1 MDEEIGSL
9 RLVGYNQIVIQS
21 FKDLKVYQQ
30 SYELALIINR
40 AILRLPNSEKY
51 DLVDQM
57 RRASKSIPAN
67 IAEGYAKRLSE
78 KEFKKYLFSSIGSC
92 NEMVVHISFAK
103 DLGFWKPDFC
113 GELLTR
119 YDIVGKQLTRLLQNW
134 RSYPTSKI

>member
-1 MDEEIGSL
+1 M
-9 RLVGYNQIVIQS
+9 IQS
-21 FKDLKVYQQ
+21 FKDLRVYQE
-30 SYELALIINR
+30 SYDLAVIINK
-40 AILRLPNSEKY
+40 AILWLPASEKY

-78 KEFKKYLFSSIGSC
+78 KEFRKYLLSAVGSG

-113 GELLTR
+113 EHLLKR
-119 YDIVGKQLTRLLQNW
+119 YDGVGKQLTRLIQSW
-134 RSYPTSKI
+134 KSYPTSKI

>member
-1 MDEEIGSL
+1 M
-9 RLVGYNQIVIQS
+9 IQS
-21 FKDLKVYQQ
+21 FKDLKVYQE
-30 SYELALIINR
+30 SYGLALEVNK
-40 AILRLPNSEKY
+40 AILRLPNSERF

-67 IAEGYAKRLSE
+67 IAEGYAKRLFE

-113 GELLTR
+113 EELLKR
-119 YDIVGKQLTRLLQNW
+119 YDILGKQFTKLLQNW
-134 RSYPTSKI
+134 RAYPTSKI

>member
-1 MDEEIGSL
+1 M
-9 RLVGYNQIVIQS
+9 IQS

-30 SYELALIINR
+30 SYELALIINK

-67 IAEGYAKRLSE
+67 IAEGYAKRLFE
-78 KEFKKYLFSSIGSC
+78 KEFKKYLFSAIGSC

-103 DLGFWKPDFC
+103 DLGFWKPEFC
-113 GELLTR
+113 EDLLKR
-119 YDIVGKQLTRLLQNW
+119 YDILGKQLTRLLQNW
-134 RSYPTSKI
+134 KSYPTSNI

>member
-1 MDEEIGSL
+1 M
-9 RLVGYNQIVIQS
+9 VQS
-21 FKDLKVYQQ
+21 FKDLKVYQE

-40 AILRLPNSEKY
+40 AILRLPNSERF

-67 IAEGYAKRLSE
+67 IAEGYAKRLFE

-103 DLGFWKPDFC
+103 DLGFWKEEFC
-113 GELLTR
+113 EDLLKK
-119 YDIVGKQLTRLLQNW
+119 YDILGKQLTKLLQNW
-134 RSYPTSKI
+134 KSYPTSKI

>member
-1 MDEEIGSL
+1 M
-9 RLVGYNQIVIQS
+9 IQS
-21 FKDLKVYQQ
+21 FKDLKVYQE
-30 SYELALIINR
+30 SYALALVINK

-57 RRASKSIPAN
+57 RRASKSVPAN
-67 IAEGYAKRLSE
+67 TAEGYAKRLFE

-113 GELLTR
+113 EELLKR
-119 YDIVGKQLTRLLQNW
+119 YDILGKQFTKLLQNW
-134 RSYPTSKI
+134 RAYPTSKI

>member
-1 MDEEIGSL
+1 M
-9 RLVGYNQIVIQS
+9 IQS
-21 FKDLKVYQQ
+21 FKDLRVYQE
-30 SYELALIINR
+30 SYDLAVIINK
-40 AILRLPNSEKY
+40 AILWLPASEKY

-78 KEFKKYLFSSIGSC
+78 KEFRKYLLSAVGSG

-113 GELLTR
+113 EDLLKR
-119 YDIVGKQLTRLLQNW
+119 YDGVGKQLTRLIQSW
-134 RSYPTSKI
+134 KSYPTSKI